1 MSWMSWVRH
10 RLEVLRAGP
19 GDVVLALGLLA
30 FALAELVALPQL
42 PRHIAVPAAFG
53 MTVPLLWRHRAPVSV
68 VGVVLGA
75 FAFQVMLG
83 VPASAQISA
92 LVAVLVACYSVGA
105 YAKRGPAIRGLALAL
120 LLAGLTV
127 PSEAGAGLSDL
138 GFVAVVVGGS
148 WGVGRLVGA
157 RSSEARA
164 SEMRARHSAAT
175 SDERARQAAEAERRR
190 ITRELHD
197 IVAHSISLIV
207 VQAGGAEQIVQN
219 DPARAAQALRTIQQ
233 TGRQSLV
240 EMKRLLGILRGPDL
254 RDGLQP
260 FPGLDDLETLV
271 NQVRAAGIPAQ
282 LTIEGIPRHGG
293 NGVELSVYR
302 VVQEALT
309 NVMKHAG
316 GADVQVHLR
325 YTDQDLHLDIIDNGT
340 TETPPAPASGT
351 GLVGMRERAEL
362 FAGELEAGPGPDGG
376 FQVHGRFPLETGPG
390 S

>member
-1 MSWMSWVRH
+1 MSWMSWVRQ
-10 RLEVLRAGP
+10 RVEVLGAGR

-30 FALAELVALPQL
+30 FALAELVAMPGIQ
-42 PRHIAVPAAFG
+42 RHIAVPAAFA
-53 MTVPLLWRHRAPVSV
+53 MTVPLLWRRRAPASV

-83 VPASAQISA
+83 VPASAQLSA
-92 LVAVLVACYSVGA
+92 TVATLVACYSLGV
-105 YAKRGPAIRGLALAL
+105 YAERGPAMRGLALAL

-127 PSEAGAGLSDL
+127 PSDGEADLSDF
-138 GFVAVVVGGS
+138 GFVCLVVGGS

-164 SEMRARHSAAT
+164 LEMRAKHLVAT
-175 SDERARQAAEAERRR
+175 GDERERRAIEAERRR
-190 ITRELHD
+190 IARELHD

-207 VQAGGAEQIVQN
+207 VQAGGAEQVVRS
-219 DPARAAQALRTIQQ
+219 DPAQAAEALRTIQQ

-240 EMKRLLGILRGPDL
+240 EMKRLLGILRGPDAG
-254 RDGLQP
+254 DGLQP

-271 NQVRAAGIPAQ
+271 NQVRAAGIPVQ
-282 LTIEGIPRHGG
+282 LRIEGIPRHGG

-316 GADVQVHLR
+316 GAKVEAHLR
-325 YTDQDLHLDIIDNGT
+325 YTDHDLHLDIIDDGR
-340 TETPPAPASGT
+340 TETLPAWASGT

-362 FAGELEAGPGPDGG
+362 FAGELEAGPRPGGG
-376 FQVHGRFPLETGPG
+376 FQVHGRFPLDTGPG

>member
-1 MSWMSWVRH
+1 MSWRSWVRH
-10 RLEVLRAGP
+10 RVVVLGAGR

-30 FALAELVALPQL
+30 FALAELVAMPGLQ
-42 PRHIAVPAAFG
+42 RHIAVPAAFA
-53 MTVPLLWRHRAPVSV
+53 MTVPLLWRRRGPVSV

-83 VPASAQISA
+83 VPTSAQLSA
-92 LVAVLVACYSVGA
+92 TVAVVVACYSLGV
-105 YAKRGPAIRGLALAL
+105 YAERGPALRGLALAL

-127 PSEAGAGLSDL
+127 PYDGEADLSDL
-138 GFVAVVVGGS
+138 GFVGLVVGGS

-164 SEMRARHSAAT
+164 LERRAKYLAAT
-175 SDERARQAAEAERRR
+175 GDERARRAAEAERRR
-190 ITRELHD
+190 IARELHD

-207 VQAGGAEQIVQN
+207 VQAGGAEQVMRS
-219 DPARAAQALRTIQQ
+219 DPAQAAQALRTIQQ

-254 RDGLQP
+254 GDGLQP

-271 NQVRAAGIPAQ
+271 DQVRAAGIPVQ
-282 LTIEGIPRHGG
+282 LRIEGIPRHGG

-316 GADVQVHLR
+316 GATVQVQLR
-325 YTDQDLHLDIIDNGT
+325 YTDQDLHLDIIDDGT
-340 TETPPAPASGT
+340 TETLPASAAGT

-362 FAGELEAGPGPDGG
+362 FAGELEAGPRPGGG

-390 S
+390 L